1 MKVKAAA
8 AHGGELNSHVVY
20 LIKNNC
26 DECFTSLSSS
36 SRWMNNEISS
46 KMLHFMMSYE
56 PQKNCRQVKNRFKR
70 VLCIVILH
78 MYIYLWL
85 SRPNTESFLANFFDF
100 LSATRPD
107 TFRVFLDF
115 QSDCCC
121 CENFAPLT
129 HFEAGPSVR
138 QTPPGTIRHVSAEGV
153 LSAENKPLRCRL
165 MYMYEFT
172 FRKSQFVR
180 TPSPLCRL

>member
-1 MKVKAAA
+1 MNVSLHYYHPLDGWIIKYPAKCFISWWVMNPWKIV
-8 AHGGELNSHVVY
+8 GRSKIGLNA
-20 LIKNNC
+20 
-26 DECFTSLSSS
+26 CF
-36 SRWMNNEISS
+36 
-46 KMLHFMMSYE
+46 
-56 PQKNCRQVKNRFKR
+56 
-70 VLCIVILH
+70 LH

-107 TFRVFLDF
+107 TSRVFLDF
-115 QSDCCC
+115 LSDCCC
-121 CENFAPLT
+121 CEICAPLT

-172 FRKSQFVR
+172 FRKSQFVE
-180 TPSPLCRL
+180 TPVSIVPLINRRCLWDANSRFTC